1 MLTLVVVWFFVATIV
16 FFLPFWKEF
25 QPGVIKDAS
34 IDGMPLGDLEIT
46 KFEIMK
52 ERIIG
57 SILFPVTLSFWF
69 LHWFENKY
77 E

>member
-16 FFLPFWKEF
+16 FFLPFWKKI

-34 IDGMPLGDLEIT
+34 IDGMPPGGITVTKEEIL
-46 KFEIMK
+46 I

-57 SILFPVTLSFWF
+57 SIFFPASLILWSMDWRKG
-69 LHWFENKY
+69 LY
-77 E
+77 